1 MSAGAAT
8 PPGMG
13 QIESRLGIGMCR
25 ASILHHPNFRYAIDT
40 NACLPH
46 GPPWPALDAIRTH
59 TLTS

>member
-25 ASILHHPNFRYAIDT
+25 ASILHHPNFRYVIDT
-40 NACLPH
+40 NAV
-46 GPPWPALDAIRTH
+46 PAPRTA
-59 TLTS
+59 LACP